1 MALNY
6 LLIVL
11 IIIAIVYVAYR
22 VWHNID
28 TEDEIIEEIDSG
40 EIDLKFL
47 IRETAQ
53 AFSRTLKKNIN
64 DDNMTQ
70 AEMIR
75 KERRRTSLRQAIL
88 LAGIVIIFVVCMA
101 IFVSQLV
108 KIIKHRKD
116 DTVTKRKVSKKT
128 NNLMWIYNLYKNTP
142 FLKRY
147 FVKVRSKVSLL
158 YPADGYS
165 INLMTSRV
173 LAKGTF
179 GGLIAVALTLI
190 LSQGSVFYL
199 CAGLLISYV
208 VITEIVT
215 NSVNNLE
222 FTIMEQLQDAIQKVR
237 HHYHECKNVDQAIWI
252 MEN

>member
-75 KERRRTSLRQAIL
+75 KERRRTSLRQAMTNAGYGDEAAKRTVKNNIKEL
-88 LAGIVIIFVVCMA
+88 LMNEKYEIDKESSVEDIINKLTEEMLQHAEKMEFEEA
-101 IFVSQLV
+101 AKLRDQ
-108 KIIKHRKD
+108 IKELE
-116 DTVTKRKVSKKT
+116 S
-128 NNLMWIYNLYKNTP
+128 
-142 FLKRY
+142 
-147 FVKVRSKVSLL
+147 
-158 YPADGYS
+158 
-165 INLMTSRV
+165 
-173 LAKGTF
+173 
-179 GGLIAVALTLI
+179 AL
-190 LSQGSVFYL
+190 
-199 CAGLLISYV
+199 
-208 VITEIVT
+208 
-215 NSVNNLE
+215 
-222 FTIMEQLQDAIQKVR
+222 
-237 HHYHECKNVDQAIWI
+237 
-252 MEN
+252 